1 MATNYQGFQFNQN
14 SVPQQPMFQSQ
25 QFFPQPQG
33 NIYLINNSLEMAN
46 VPTIGTGISAALCLS
61 EGVMY
66 LKTMQNGAPA
76 FIGYNVTP
84 FDSKDNPTT
93 KTQQQNEDTHNI
105 SNYMDRLERLE
116 KEIETLKQK
125 TGCNL
130 SELIQ

>member
-1 MATNYQGFQFNQN
+1 
-14 SVPQQPMFQSQ
+14 
-25 QFFPQPQG
+25 
-33 NIYLINNSLEMAN
+33 
-46 VPTIGTGISAALCLS
+46 
-61 EGVMY
+61 MY

-84 FDSKDNPTT
+84 FDSKDNQIT